1 MSDKK
6 NLVWSEKHTVH
17 ASDTDYRSRGKL
29 SFILDIMQRAAD
41 SAVSHLGF
49 SLDEMMQSNM
59 GWMLITLDMDFH
71 RLPRLNDSLNTRTW
85 SKGTRGV
92 FWQRDYR
99 IFDGTGVEIAAAR
112 SLWALVDISKRK
124 VLRPNALPGE
134 VEHYTEDS
142 VGEMPD
148 KVSIPSDVSLNEVF
162 RYQVRYSGVD
172 NYGHLNNA
180 HYGDICCDTLSLHE
194 WEGKSLSRFQITY
207 IQEAKYGEEM
217 VILAS
222 QVIDRVY
229 IRGQG
234 EDKGTTYFEAMLEF
248 IPE

>member
-1 MSDKK
+1 MSEKT
-6 NLVWSEKHTVH
+6 NLVWIEKHNVH
-17 ASDTDYRSRGKL
+17 ASDTDYRSSGKL

-41 SAVSHLGF
+41 SAVNHLGF
-49 SLDEMMQSNM
+49 SLDEMLQSGM

-71 RLPRLNDSLNTRTW
+71 RMPRLNDSLNTRTW

-99 IFDGTGVEIAAAR
+99 ILDGSGIEIASAR
-112 SLWALVDISKRK
+112 SLWALVDITKRK
-124 VLRPNALPGE
+124 VLRPNALPGK

-142 VGEMPD
+142 VGEMPE
-148 KVSIPSDVSLNEVF
+148 KVSIPAEIPLSEVF
-162 RYQVRYSGVD
+162 RYEVRYSGLD

-180 HYGDICCDTLSLHE
+180 RYGDICCDTLSLQE
-194 WEGKSLSRFQITY
+194 WEGKRLSRFQITY

-217 VILAS
+217 TILVS
-222 QVIDRVY
+222 PITTDKVY

-234 EDKGTTYFEAMLEF
+234 EGVIYFEALLALV
-248 IPE
+248 PE